1 MILTP
6 EQQDALTEL
15 INIAFSKTAASLSD
29 LTGHRVLLDVPRVD
43 IMPIE
48 DMNRKLGSF
57 IQGEVATVHQIFT
70 GTLAGDAMLVLNAE
84 GASML
89 VNLLTGQERP
99 SIRVDA
105 TGREVLTEIGNILL
119 NACLGMFGNLLKV
132 HVSFSVP
139 RLFIE
144 DLEAMLDTLVIGQ
157 DELRYALTIST
168 NFRLQDN
175 AVEGY
180 LVIVLGVIS
189 LDQLVHA
196 IERWVEHP
204 IAESDRG

>member
-1 MILTP
+1 MILNQ

-15 INIAFSKTAASLSD
+15 INIAFAKTAASLSD
-29 LTGHRVLLDVPRVD
+29 LTGHRVLLDVPKVD
-43 IMPIE
+43 IIPIE
-48 DMNRKLGSF
+48 EMSRKLGAF

-70 GTLAGDAMLVLNAE
+70 GTLAGDAMLVLNAD

-99 SIRVDA
+99 EIRVDA

-144 DLEAMLDTLVIGQ
+144 DVEAMMDTLVIGQ
-157 DELRYALTIST
+157 EELRYALTVST
-168 NFRLQDN
+168 NFRLQGN

-180 LVIVLGVIS
+180 LVIVLGVVS
-189 LDQLVHA
+189 LDQLIHA
-196 IERWVEHP
+196 IERWTENP
-204 IAESDRG
+204 IIEE

>member
-1 MILTP
+1 MILTQ

-43 IMPIE
+43 IIPIE

-99 SIRVDA
+99 GIRVDA

-139 RLFIE
+139 RLFVE
-144 DLEAMLDTLVIGQ
+144 DLEAMMDTLVIGQ
-157 DELRYALTIST
+157 DELRYALTVST
-168 NFRLQDN
+168 NFRLQGN

-189 LDQLVHA
+189 LDQLIHA
-196 IERWVEHP
+196 IERWAEHP
-204 IAESDRG
+204 ITE

>member
-1 MILTP
+1 MILTQ

-29 LTGHRVLLDVPRVD
+29 LTGHRVLLDVPKVD
-43 IMPIE
+43 IIPIE
-48 DMNRKLGSF
+48 DMNRKLGAF

-70 GTLAGDAMLVLNAE
+70 GTLAGDAMLVLNAD

-99 SIRVDA
+99 GIRVDA

-144 DLEAMLDTLVIGQ
+144 DLEAMMDTLVIGQ
-157 DELRYALTIST
+157 DELRYALTVST
-168 NFRLQDN
+168 NFRLQGN

-180 LVIVLGVIS
+180 LVIVLGVVS
-189 LDQLVHA
+189 LDQLIHA
-196 IERWVEHP
+196 IERWAEHP
-204 IAESDRG
+204 ITE

>member
-1 MILTP
+1 MILTQ

-29 LTGHRVLLDVPRVD
+29 LTGHRVLLDVPKVD
-43 IMPIE
+43 IIPIE
-48 DMNRKLGSF
+48 DMSRKLGAF

-70 GTLAGDAMLVLNAE
+70 GTLAGDAMLVLNAD

-99 SIRVDA
+99 GIRVDA

-139 RLFIE
+139 RLFVE
-144 DLEAMLDTLVIGQ
+144 DLEAMMGTLVVGQ
-157 DELRYALTIST
+157 EELRYALTVST
-168 NFRLQDN
+168 NFRLQGN

-180 LVIVLGVIS
+180 LVIVLGVVS
-189 LDQLVHA
+189 LDQLIHA
-196 IERWVEHP
+196 IERWTEHP
-204 IAESDRG
+204 IIE

>member
-43 IMPIE
+43 ILPIE

-119 NACLGMFGNLLKV
+119 NACLGMFGNLLQV

-139 RLFIE
+139 RLFVE

-157 DELRYALTIST
+157 DELRYALTVST

-196 IERWVEHP
+196 IERWAEHP
-204 IAESDRG
+204 IAE

>member
-1 MILTP
+1 MILTQ

-29 LTGHRVLLDVPRVD
+29 LTGHRVLLDVPKVD
-43 IMPIE
+43 IIPIE

-70 GTLAGDAMLVLNAE
+70 GTLAGDAMLVLNAD

-99 SIRVDA
+99 GIRVDA

-144 DLEAMLDTLVIGQ
+144 DLEAMMDTLVIGQ
-157 DELRYALTIST
+157 DELRYALTVST
-168 NFRLQDN
+168 NFRVQGS

-180 LVIVLGVIS
+180 LVIVLGVVS
-189 LDQLVHA
+189 LDQLIHA
-196 IERWVEHP
+196 IERWAEHP
-204 IAESDRG
+204 ITE